1 MHRYRRR
8 PTRRVLIAAALSTAM
23 IGGGFAQQVHA
34 APRTLAAPHSR
45 AHSAGQGT
53 YTVQPGDT
61 LSAIALSYGITVEAL
76 VSANHLVNGDVIV
89 PGQILT
95 FGDPNPQTDVASAPT
110 TAGQTTYAVQAGDT
124 LSAIAGRF
132 GTTIDALATA
142 NNLSAPYL
150 IAVGQ
155 SLSIPATGNA
165 TSTAPAVASAA
176 VYIVQAGDTLSS
188 IADSQ
193 GVALNALAVANN
205 LSSPF
210 LLIVGQRL
218 VIPSG
223 AATTTASAVTVADSS
238 TTEATSTATYVVQSG
253 DTLSGIAGRLGFSL
267 DQLTSANSL
276 VNPSALQVGQA
287 LSIPA
292 GASPVDQ
299 SQVGSILTAEAQA
312 EGLDV
317 GLLKAIAWQESG
329 WQMVTAADGGIGI
342 MQIMP
347 DSVDW
352 VSNTLLGSPINP
364 YDPTDNVKAGAVMLS
379 YYLRVFPTA
388 EEAIA
393 AYHQGM
399 TSVQAE
405 GLTPETQTYVA
416 NVLALQQQFD
426 S

>member
-8 PTRRVLIAAALSTAM
+8 PTRRVLIAAALSTTM

-34 APRTLAAPHSR
+34 APRTLAAPHGR
-45 AHSAGQGT
+45 AHSPSQGT

-61 LSAIALSYGITVEAL
+61 LSAIAFSYGTTVEAL
-76 VSANHLVNGDVIV
+76 VSANHLANGDVIV

-95 FGDPNPQTDVASAPT
+95 FGDPNPQTSVASAPAT
-110 TAGQTTYAVQAGDT
+110 TGQTTYAVQAGDT

-132 GTTIDALATA
+132 GTSIDALATA

-155 SLSIPATGNA
+155 SLSIPAAGNA
-165 TSTAPAVASAA
+165 ASTTPAVASAA
-176 VYIVQAGDTLSS
+176 VYVVQAGDTLSS
-188 IADSQ
+188 IADSH
-193 GVALNALAVANN
+193 GVTLNALAVANN

-223 AATTTASAVTVADSS
+223 VATTASTVTAADSS
-238 TTEATSTATYVVQSG
+238 TSEATSSATYVVQPG

-287 LSIPA
+287 LSIPG

-299 SQVGSILTAEAQA
+299 AQVGSILTAEAQA

-399 TSVQAE
+399 ASVQAI
-405 GLTPETQTYVA
+405 GITPETQSYVD